1 MVQAGR
7 IGMNKSGN
15 SGQRMSRRRLWQLGF
30 LIGLNPFVHRLLNIG
45 AAASSRTRYVC
56 APILN
61 CHYCPAALAACPIGV
76 MAQASSI
83 HIFPF
88 VAVAIL
94 LVGAVLAGRLLCGW
108 VCPIGFIQE
117 LVHKVPLPKFRTPKP
132 FRYVKF
138 FVLGLLVIGL
148 PYALAEKSYGTAAY
162 VCTYCP
168 AGAMAWGLPGV
179 LFGLDWP
186 SLGALV
192 VLGVVVLAMLFTFR
206 PICSVLCPIGAVYS
220 LANKISL
227 FSIKVD
233 REKCT
238 GCSKCQDACPSGIG
252 PLENPRDGECFYC
265 LECLQ
270 CDHLKA
276 DFSRDYPAKSGASS

>member
-1 MVQAGR
+1 MGKPPKSRKR
-7 IGMNKSGN
+7 ISK
-15 SGQRMSRRRLWQLGF
+15 RRWWQLGF
-30 LIGLNPFVHRLLNIG
+30 LIALNPFIYRVLNP
-45 AAASSRTRYVC
+45 AAATLSRTRYLC

-61 CHYCPAALAACPIGV
+61 CHNCPAALLACPVGA

-83 HIFPF
+83 HVFPF
-88 VAVAIL
+88 VVVGVL
-94 LVGAVLAGRLLCGW
+94 LIGAVLAGRFLCGW
-108 VCPIGFIQE
+108 VCPVGTVQE
-117 LVHKVPLPKFRTPKP
+117 LVHKARLPKFRIPKP

-138 FVLGLLVIGL
+138 VVLALLVIAF
-148 PYALAEKSYGTAAY
+148 PYVLGEKSYGTAAY

-168 AGAMAWGLPGV
+168 ASTMFWGLPRV
-179 LFGLDWP
+179 ILGLNWP
-186 SLGALV
+186 SATALI
-192 VLGVVVLAMLFTFR
+192 VLAITAVAMLFTFR

-233 REKCT
+233 KQACTDCKKCV
-238 GCSKCQDACPSGIG
+238 QACPSGIG

-265 LECLQ
+265 LECLK

-276 DFSRDYPAKSGASS
+276 GFSADTPAESGANS